1 MEGRQGHRPRR
12 RGIAGFVVAACTV
25 AGIGFASPVG
35 AGRVSGSRV
44 PGGRGAV
51 IVPPSVVHTSWRS
64 PEMMTK
70 DALPRHDVLRDKAV
84 DALAAYENF
93 IASRD
98 PRIAD
103 RYQRALANVV
113 SIVAARTFVPR
124 SEMLDA
130 WQSAS
135 LRHQKAIL
143 VGMTTL
149 GTGYLFGSDN
159 PKKGLDCSGL
169 VAYAW
174 AKAGVALPMKVG
186 SSARPWSRDRTV
198 AGTCRRHRRL
208 PRTLDD
214 LSRCRRHRV
223 AFGAAQHG
231 CASRTDQL
239 EGIAERPLCRSDTG
253 RLIRL
258 CGEPLVGVNRAA
270 GIAQ

>member
-174 AKAGVALPMKVG
+174 AKAGVALPMKSDRQLDHGRAIERSHAHAGDIVG
-186 SSARPWSRDRTV
+186 YPGHSMIYLGVGDIVLHSARPNMGV
-198 AGTCRRHRRL
+198 
-208 PRTLDD
+208 
-214 LSRCRRHRV
+214 RV
-223 AFGAAQHG
+223 GPINWKESPNVRFADPSPA
-231 CASRTDQL
+231 D
-239 EGIAERPLCRSDTG
+239 
-253 RLIRL
+253 
-258 CGEPLVGVNRAA
+258 
-270 GIAQ
+270 